1 MITNKISYS
10 LKSKLKS
17 VVFLLAFVASIQAF
31 AQEDLNESKRYFNNT
46 VMFTAGSASM
56 YDTYLSPID
65 YKGFSVGILYER
77 IRDTYWF
84 SGRFRKQQLMS
95 IDFARGNN
103 IVKNNNEYSGRLHY
117 QIGGHYTF
125 KQNDILLLNDASH
138 LRLGIGGFWDIN
150 TGVLYNE
157 RNNNNPAT
165 ARGYSNFNLSFIASL
180 TWKKYAIRWQLG
192 TPFMGI
198 LFATPY
204 GQSYYELSL
213 GNTSGVVHFAS
224 LHNQRALKNF
234 ITIDIPINNFMLR
247 VGYLGDYYQTKV
259 SGNITHHYTHSFVV
273 GFPIQGLVKSKKKT
287 SNIYWE

>member
-1 MITNKISYS
+1 MKNKLFKGKKHI
-10 LKSKLKS
+10 LKS
-17 VVFLLAFVASIQAF
+17 VVILLTLVSSIHGFGQSDD
-31 AQEDLNESKRYFNNT
+31 EKLDRYFNNA
-46 VMFTAGSASM
+46 VMLTAGSASM

-65 YKGFSVGILYER
+65 YKGFSVSIMYER
-77 IRDTYWF
+77 MRDTYWF
-84 SGRFRKQQLMS
+84 SGKFRKQQLLS
-95 IDFARGNN
+95 LDFARGNN
-103 IVKNNNEYSGRLHY
+103 LAKNNNEYWGRLHY

-125 KQNDILLLNDASH
+125 KQDDLLVLNNASH
-138 LRLGIGGFWDIN
+138 LRLGVGGFWDIN
-150 TGVLYNE
+150 AGVLYNE

-165 ARGYSNFNLSFIASL
+165 ARGYTNFNLSFITSL
-180 TWKKYAIRWQLG
+180 TWKKYALRWQLD
-192 TPFMGI
+192 TPFLGM

-213 GNTSGVVHFAS
+213 GNTSRVVHFAS

-273 GFPIQGLVKSKKKT
+273 GFPIQGLVKSKKKA
-287 SNIYWE
+287 SNVYWD